1 MELAVWG
8 FRKLQQACRQV
19 PQGEKGMNVH
29 RMTASFL
36 ILIASSLTSGLSG
49 CKSSTYS
56 DDSSIAD
63 SKATDSSGAVSIS
76 KMGGDIDVKDA
87 PHGAT
92 LSTMGGNIHLG
103 NVDSFAKVKTMG
115 GAISIDQAA
124 GSVDAT
130 TMGGEISIGQ
140 ANGAIQASTMGG
152 DIRARMVGASSSER
166 DVELT
171 SKGGTITLTVPKDFP
186 MDVKIKLAYTKNAPR
201 SYAIVDHIG
210 LDQQETP
217 DWDSSFGSPRKIIR
231 ARGRV
236 GSGLNHVTIE
246 TVNGDVI
253 LKQE

>member
-1 MELAVWG
+1 
-8 FRKLQQACRQV
+8 
-19 PQGEKGMNVH
+19 MNLH
-29 RMTASFL
+29 KTAATLL
-36 ILIASSLTSGLSG
+36 ILIASALTTGLSG
-49 CKSSTYS
+49 CKTSTYT

-63 SKATDSSGAVSIS
+63 SKTTDSSGAVNIS

-92 LSTMGGNIHLG
+92 LNTMGGNIHLG
-103 NVDSFAKVKTMG
+103 NVASFAKVKTMG
-115 GAISIDQAA
+115 GAITIDQAV

-130 TMGGEISIGQ
+130 TMGGEIGIGQ
-140 ANGAIQASTMGG
+140 ADGAIKASTMGG
-152 DIRARMVGASSSER
+152 DITARMVGVSSSER

-171 SKGGTITLTVPKDFP
+171 SKGGSITLTVPKDFP
-186 MDVKIKLAYTKNAPR
+186 MDVRISLAHTKNAPR
-201 SYAIVDHIG
+201 TYAIVDHMG

-217 DWDSSFGSPRKIIR
+217 DWDSSFGSPRKYIR

-246 TVNGDVI
+246 TVNGDVT

>member
-1 MELAVWG
+1 
-8 FRKLQQACRQV
+8 
-19 PQGEKGMNVH
+19 MNLH
-29 RMTASFL
+29 RMTASSL
-36 ILIASSLTSGLSG
+36 ILIASTLAAGLSG
-49 CKSSTYS
+49 CKSSTYT
-56 DDSSIAD
+56 
-63 SKATDSSGAVSIS
+63 TDSVVTESNSDPSGAVSIS

-103 NVDSFAKVKTMG
+103 NVASFAKVKTMG
-115 GAISIDQAA
+115 GTITIDQAV
-124 GSVDAT
+124 GSLDAT

-140 ANGAIQASTMGG
+140 ANGAIKARTMGG
-152 DIRARMVGASSSER
+152 DITARMVGVSSDER

-171 SKGGTITLTVPKDFP
+171 SKGGSITLTLPKDFP
-186 MDVKIKLAYTKNAPR
+186 MDVRITLAHTKNAPR
-201 SYAIVDHIG
+201 TYAIVDHVG

-217 DWDSSFGSPRKIIR
+217 DWDSSFGSPRKYIR

-246 TVNGDVI
+246 TVNGDVT